1 LHGIVEKNENPKW
14 QDVSFGVVFSRAATE
29 ALEVSYVSRQR
40 IEDKRMSEQKEQV
53 WFVTGANKGL
63 GAAIAKE
70 ALDSGHRVVAAARK
84 PEEVRAA
91 LGDSPNGLVVKL
103 DITSDE
109 EVHAAVN
116 AALDRFGRIDTLVN
130 NAGYGLLGYFE
141 ECSEKLIR
149 QQMETNVFGTMKL
162 TRAVLP
168 TMRRQRQGLLV
179 TVSSTSGIKAVEGDS
194 VYCASKFALEGWME
208 GMSIDLKP
216 FGIRCLII
224 EPGPFRTDFFKEK
237 VSFAFSDMPIEDY
250 RPYREALHKYFL
262 SFDQKQT
269 GDPARL
275 AKAVM
280 TVAHADNPPLRLL
293 CSRFALDAVDAYL
306 KNRYAEFDAWRELS
320 ASTDFDD

>member
-1 LHGIVEKNENPKW
+1 
-14 QDVSFGVVFSRAATE
+14 
-29 ALEVSYVSRQR
+29 
-40 IEDKRMSEQKEQV
+40 MSEQYKEV

-70 ALDSGHRVVAAARK
+70 ALSSGYRVVAAARK

-91 LGDSPNGLVVKL
+91 LGDSSDMLAVKL
-103 DITSDE
+103 DITNDA

-116 AALDRFGRIDTLVN
+116 AALDRFGRIDTLAN

-141 ECSEKLIR
+141 ECSETLVR

-250 RPYREALHKYFL
+250 KPYREALHEYFV
-262 SFDQKQT
+262 SFDQKQS

-275 AKAVM
+275 AKALL

-306 KNRYAEFDAWRELS
+306 KNRYAEFDAWRKLS

>member
-1 LHGIVEKNENPKW
+1 
-14 QDVSFGVVFSRAATE
+14 
-29 ALEVSYVSRQR
+29 
-40 IEDKRMSEQKEQV
+40 MMEQNKHV
-53 WFVTGANKGL
+53 WFITGANKGL

-70 ALDSGHRVVAAARK
+70 ALECGFKVVAAARNPSSIK
-84 PEEVRAA
+84 EV
-91 LGDSPNGLVVKL
+91 LGESPNLLPIRL
-103 DITSDE
+103 DITNQE
-109 EVHAAVN
+109 EIHAAVN
-116 AALDRFGRIDTLVN
+116 QALDRFGRINVLVN

-141 ECSEKLIR
+141 ELSDKLVR
-149 QQMETNVFGTMKL
+149 QQMETNVFGTMNL

-168 TMRRQRQGLLV
+168 VMRRQREGLVV

-237 VSFAFSDMPIEDY
+237 TSFAFSDMPIEDY
-250 RPYREALHKYFL
+250 WPYREALYKYFV

-275 AKAVM
+275 AKALM
-280 TVAHADNPPLRLL
+280 KVAYTENPPLRLL
-293 CSRFALDAVDAYL
+293 CSRFALNSVDAYL

-320 ASTDFDD
+320 ASTDFNE

>member
-1 LHGIVEKNENPKW
+1 
-14 QDVSFGVVFSRAATE
+14 
-29 ALEVSYVSRQR
+29 
-40 IEDKRMSEQKEQV
+40 MMEQNKHV
-53 WFVTGANKGL
+53 WFITGANKGL

-70 ALDSGHRVVAAARK
+70 ALECGFKVVAAARNPSSIK
-84 PEEVRAA
+84 EV
-91 LGDSPNGLVVKL
+91 LGESPNLLPIRL
-103 DITSDE
+103 DITNQE
-109 EVHAAVN
+109 EIHAAVN
-116 AALDRFGRIDTLVN
+116 EALDRFGRIDVLVN

-141 ECSEKLIR
+141 ELSDKLVR
-149 QQMETNVFGTMKL
+149 QQMETNVFGTMNL

-168 TMRRQRQGLLV
+168 VMRRQREGLVV

-237 VSFAFSDMPIEDY
+237 TSFAFSDMPIEDY
-250 RPYREALHKYFL
+250 RPYREALYKYFV

-275 AKAVM
+275 AKALM
-280 TVAHADNPPLRLL
+280 KVAYTKNPPLRLL
-293 CSRFALDAVDAYL
+293 CSRFALNAVDAYL

-320 ASTDFDD
+320 ASTDFDE

>member
-1 LHGIVEKNENPKW
+1 
-14 QDVSFGVVFSRAATE
+14 
-29 ALEVSYVSRQR
+29 
-40 IEDKRMSEQKEQV
+40 MEQNKHV
-53 WFVTGANKGL
+53 WLITGANKGL

-70 ALDSGHRVVAAARK
+70 ALECGCKVIAAARNPSSIK
-84 PEEVRAA
+84 DT
-91 LGDSPNGLVVKL
+91 LGESPNLLPVRL
-103 DITSDE
+103 DITNQE
-109 EVHAAVN
+109 QIHAAVN
-116 AALDRFGRIDTLVN
+116 EALDRFGRIDVLVN

-141 ECSEKLIR
+141 ELTDKLVR
-149 QQMETNVFGTMKL
+149 HQMETNVFGTMNL

-168 TMRRQRQGLLV
+168 VMRRQREGLVV

-237 VSFAFSDMPIEDY
+237 TSFVFSDMPVEDY
-250 RPYREALHKYFL
+250 RPYREALYKYFV

-275 AKAVM
+275 AKALM
-280 TVAHADNPPLRLL
+280 KAAYAENPPLRLL
-293 CSRFALDAVDAYL
+293 CSRFALNAVDAYL

-320 ASTDFDD
+320 ASTDFDEEEIPGL

>member
-1 LHGIVEKNENPKW
+1 MTV
-14 QDVSFGVVFSRAATE
+14 
-29 ALEVSYVSRQR
+29 
-40 IEDKRMSEQKEQV
+40 QKDQI
-53 WFVTGANKGL
+53 WFITGANKGL
-63 GAAIAKE
+63 GAAIAGE
-70 ALDSGHRVVAAARK
+70 ALNAGFKVVAASRK
-84 PEEVRAA
+84 PEAVREA
-91 LGDSPNGLVVKL
+91 LGESPDLLPVRL
-103 DITSDE
+103 DITNDE
-109 EVHAAVN
+109 ETHAAVN
-116 AALDRFGRIDTLVN
+116 AALDRFGRIDVLVN

-141 ECSEKLIR
+141 EISEKLIR

-168 TMRRQRQGLLV
+168 VMRRQKQGLIV

-237 VSFAFSDMPIEDY
+237 TSFAFSDMPIEAY
-250 RPYREALHKYFL
+250 RPYREALYRHFV
-262 SFDQKQT
+262 SFDQRQS

-275 AKAVM
+275 ARALMKA
-280 TVAHADNPPLRLL
+280 AHAENPPLRLL
-293 CSRFALDAVDAYL
+293 CSRFALEAVDTYL

-320 ASTDFDD
+320 ASTDFDE

>member
-1 LHGIVEKNENPKW
+1 MSQQNP
-14 QDVSFGVVFSRAATE
+14 E
-29 ALEVSYVSRQR
+29 
-40 IEDKRMSEQKEQV
+40 V

-63 GAAIAKE
+63 GTAIARE
-70 ALDSGHRVVAAARK
+70 ALNIGCRVVAAARR
-84 PEEVRAA
+84 PEEARAV
-91 LGDSPNGLVVKL
+91 LGNSPNLLVVKL
-103 DITSDE
+103 DITNDE

-116 AALDRFGRIDTLVN
+116 EALDRFGRIDVLVN

-179 TVSSTSGIKAVEGDS
+179 TISSTSGIKAVEGDS

-237 VSFAFSDMPIEDY
+237 VSFAFSDMPMEDY
-250 RPYREALHKYFL
+250 RPYREALHKYFV

-269 GDPARL
+269 GNPAKL
-275 AKAVM
+275 AKALM
-280 TVAHADNPPLRLL
+280 TVAHADNAPLRLL

-306 KNRYAEFDAWRELS
+306 KNRYAEFDAWRDLS

>member
-1 LHGIVEKNENPKW
+1 M
-14 QDVSFGVVFSRAATE
+14 R
-29 ALEVSYVSRQR
+29 
-40 IEDKRMSEQKEQV
+40 EQNQAV

-70 ALDSGHRVVAAARK
+70 ALGRGCRVVAAARK
-84 PEEVRAA
+84 PEEARAA
-91 LGDSPNGLVVKL
+91 LGDSPNVLFVKL

-149 QQMETNVFGTMKL
+149 QQMETNLFGTMKL

-208 GMSIDLKP
+208 GMGIDLKP

-250 RPYREALHKYFL
+250 RVYREALREYFV
-262 SFDQKQT
+262 SFDQKQS
-269 GDPARL
+269 GDPTRL
-275 AKAVM
+275 AKALM
-280 TVAHADNPPLRLL
+280 TVANADNPPLRLL
-293 CSRFALDAVDAYL
+293 CSRFALDAVDSYL
-306 KNRYAEFDAWRELS
+306 KKRYAEFDAWRELS

>member
-1 LHGIVEKNENPKW
+1 
-14 QDVSFGVVFSRAATE
+14 
-29 ALEVSYVSRQR
+29 
-40 IEDKRMSEQKEQV
+40 MSQQSQEI

-70 ALDSGHRVVAAARK
+70 ALDSGHCVVAAARR
-84 PEEVRAA
+84 PEEAWSA
-91 LGDSPNGLVVKL
+91 LGDSPNLLVVKL
-103 DITSDE
+103 DITNDE

-116 AALDRFGRIDTLVN
+116 EALDRFGRIDVLVN

-168 TMRRQRQGLLV
+168 TMRRQRRGLLV
-179 TVSSTSGIKAVEGDS
+179 TVSSTAGIKAVEGDS

-208 GMSIDLKP
+208 GMSIDLKA

-237 VSFAFSDMPIEDY
+237 VAFAFSDMPMEDY
-250 RPYREALHKYFL
+250 RPYREAPHTYFV

-275 AKAVM
+275 AKALM
-280 TVAHADNPPLRLL
+280 KVAHADNAPLRLL

>member
-1 LHGIVEKNENPKW
+1 
-14 QDVSFGVVFSRAATE
+14 
-29 ALEVSYVSRQR
+29 
-40 IEDKRMSEQKEQV
+40 M
-53 WFVTGANKGL
+53 
-63 GAAIAKE
+63 
-70 ALDSGHRVVAAARK
+70 
-84 PEEVRAA
+84 
-91 LGDSPNGLVVKL
+91 
-103 DITSDE
+103 
-109 EVHAAVN
+109 
-116 AALDRFGRIDTLVN
+116 
-130 NAGYGLLGYFE
+130 
-141 ECSEKLIR
+141 LIR
-149 QQMETNVFGTMKL
+149 QQIETNVFGTMKL

-250 RPYREALHKYFL
+250 RPYREALHKYFV
-262 SFDQKQT
+262 SFDQKQA

-275 AKAVM
+275 AKVLM